1 MNGEVGPEGRKP
13 IKTGKTYRHNNNS
26 NKSNRKIE
34 CRHVVSVEQKGKE
47 KKRKSRKLL
56 ER

>member
-34 CRHVVSVEQKGKE
+34 CRHVVLVEQKGKE
-47 KKRKSRKLL
+47 KKRK
-56 ER
+56 ERAENY